1 VWLKTRFTSRLFFV
15 YFSGCEGG
23 RMMARNGRVMQTIA
37 QSVLIAG
44 VVGLSACATTGDL
57 DALSKKVDAAS
68 AEASAARSEASAAR
82 AEAAEA
88 KTMAASATA
97 TANEAKAT
105 SQDTETKIDRM
116 FKKAM
121 HK

>member
-1 VWLKTRFTSRLFFV
+1 MTGINRRALNHLAKAT
-15 YFSGCEGG
+15 
-23 RMMARNGRVMQTIA
+23 
-37 QSVLIAG
+37 LIMG
-44 VVGLSACATTGDL
+44 IVGLTACASSSKME
-57 DALSKKVDAAS
+57 ALRTDVDAAN
-68 AEASAARSEASAAR
+68 AEASAARAEASAAR

-88 KTMAASATA
+88 KAMAESATA

-105 SQDTETKIDRM
+105 SEDTETKIDRM

>member
-1 VWLKTRFTSRLFFV
+1 MKSMSETSLRRIFQVTLV
-15 YFSGCEGG
+15 TG
-23 RMMARNGRVMQTIA
+23 
-37 QSVLIAG
+37 VL
-44 VVGLSACATTGDL
+44 GLTACASTGDL
-57 DALSKKVDAAS
+57 DALRTEVDAAN
-68 AEASAARSEASAAR
+68 AEASAAKTEASAAR

-88 KTMAASATA
+88 RALAASASV

-105 SQDTETKIDRM
+105 AEDTETKIDRM

>member
-1 VWLKTRFTSRLFFV
+1 MTGMNRRALKHVAKAT
-15 YFSGCEGG
+15 
-23 RMMARNGRVMQTIA
+23 
-37 QSVLIAG
+37 LIMG
-44 VVGLSACATTGDL
+44 IVGLTACASTSKL
-57 DALSKKVDAAS
+57 DALRVEVDAAS
-68 AEASAARSEASAAR
+68 AEASTARSEASAAR

-88 KTMAASATA
+88 RTMAAAATA

-105 SQDTETKIDRM
+105 SEETETKIDRM

>member
-1 VWLKTRFTSRLFFV
+1 
-15 YFSGCEGG
+15 
-23 RMMARNGRVMQTIA
+23 MMGKNGSVMQKIA
-37 QSVLIAG
+37 QAALIAG
-44 VVGLSACATTGDL
+44 VVGLSACASTGDL
-57 DALSKKVDAAS
+57 EALSKKVDAAS
-68 AEASAARSEASAAR
+68 AEASAARTEASAAR

-97 TANEAKAT
+97 TANEAKAI